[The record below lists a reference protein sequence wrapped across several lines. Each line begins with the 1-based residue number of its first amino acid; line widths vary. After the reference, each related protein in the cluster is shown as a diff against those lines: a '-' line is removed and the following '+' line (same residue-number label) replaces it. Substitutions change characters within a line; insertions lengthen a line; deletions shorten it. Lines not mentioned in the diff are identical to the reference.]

1 MKITDLDTCIKMA
14 NDYLKYE
21 REKASQ
27 RGNEDYVVGYMEA
40 LVQEYTGT
48 STGLELRDGC
58 LVKTNNNIDA
68 EVDLDECNYTFSIKF
83 NQKKE

>member
-1 MKITDLDTCIKMA
+1 MKITDLDICIKMA

-27 RGNEDYVVGYMEA
+27 RGNEDYVAGYMEA
-40 LVQEYTGT
+40 LVQEYTGP
-48 STGLELRDGC
+48 STGLELRDGY

-68 EVDLDECNYTFSIKF
+68 EVDLDKFNRKFSIKF
-83 NQKKE
+83 NQR

>member
-1 MKITDLDTCIKMA
+1 MKITDLNTCIKMA

-27 RGNEDYVVGYMEA
+27 RGNEDYVAGYMEA
-40 LVQEYTGT
+40 LVQKYTGP
-48 STGLELRDGC
+48 STELELRDGY

-68 EVDLDECNYTFSIKF
+68 EVDLDKFNRKFSIKF
-83 NQKKE
+83 NQR

>member
-1 MKITDLDTCIKMA
+1 MLLDIW
-14 NDYLKYE
+14 
-21 REKASQ
+21 
-27 RGNEDYVVGYMEA
+27 
-40 LVQEYTGT
+40 LVQEYTGP
-48 STGLELRDGC
+48 STGLELRDGY

>member
-1 MKITDLDTCIKMA
+1 MA

-27 RGNEDYVVGYMEA
+27 RGNEDYVAGYMET
-40 LVQEYTGT
+40 LVQEYTGP
-48 STGLELRDGC
+48 STGLELRDGY

-68 EVDLDECNYTFSIKF
+68 EVDLDKFNRKFSIKF
-83 NQKKE
+83 NQR

>member
-1 MKITDLDTCIKMA
+1 MKITDLNTCIKMA

-27 RGNEDYVVGYMEA
+27 RGNEDYVAGYMET
-40 LVQEYTGT
+40 LVQEYAGP
-48 STGLELRDGC
+48 STGLELRDGY

-68 EVDLDECNYTFSIKF
+68 EVDLDKFNRKFSIKF
-83 NQKKE
+83 NQR